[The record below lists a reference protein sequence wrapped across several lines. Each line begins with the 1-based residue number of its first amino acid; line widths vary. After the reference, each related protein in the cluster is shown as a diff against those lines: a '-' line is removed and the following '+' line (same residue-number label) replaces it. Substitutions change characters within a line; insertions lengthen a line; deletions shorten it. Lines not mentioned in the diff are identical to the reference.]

1 MFLLSSVF
9 WLAYAYT
16 NQVTLLTLL
25 WAIGV
30 STIAIG
36 GYVQNFYDDQV
47 NPTRTYYSL
56 PWLLIGNITLLTLSF
71 FTNQWLFSSSGLL
84 ASLMLYFYSTRL
96 KKHGLLGNITVALL
110 TAWVFIGLALLLA
123 ITTVFNNLTSLLL
136 LSFFA
141 FTTTLSRE
149 WIKDIQDVDEDIILG
164 RKTLPMLI
172 GIKYT
177 YIINTLLSLVIT
189 CYLMY
194 VSKQQTGYL
203 FYWLILL
210 CISYVLASIY
220 YYNKPNK
227 AKHQQLV
234 IKIFQAI
241 MILTWPFVDV

>member
-1 MFLLSSVF
+1 
-9 WLAYAYT
+9 
-16 NQVTLLTLL
+16 
-25 WAIGV
+25 
-30 STIAIG
+30 
-36 GYVQNFYDDQV
+36 
-47 NPTRTYYSL
+47 
-56 PWLLIGNITLLTLSF
+56 
-71 FTNQWLFSSSGLL
+71 
-84 ASLMLYFYSTRL
+84 MLYFYSTRL

-172 GIKYT
+172 GIEYT